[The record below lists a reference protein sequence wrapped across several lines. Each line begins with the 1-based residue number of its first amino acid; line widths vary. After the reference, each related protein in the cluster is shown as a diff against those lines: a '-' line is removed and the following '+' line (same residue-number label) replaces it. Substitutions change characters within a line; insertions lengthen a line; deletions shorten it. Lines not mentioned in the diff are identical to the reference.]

1 MFRCDMNISI
11 GIKKKVLTTFKAVV
25 TPAFSLYW
33 AIAITLHQE
42 LSVSQWCQKKIMGYL
57 QFYGFD
63 YLIAFVMIYIPL
75 VCRAAATG
83 ARVGDKDATDP
94 VQTVLPGRE
103 AEPPGQVHQGRRSE

>member
-42 LSVSQWCQKKIMGYL
+42 LSVSQWCQKKL
-57 QFYGFD
+57 WD
-63 YLIAFVMIYIPL
+63 IYNF
-75 VCRAAATG
+75 
-83 ARVGDKDATDP
+83 
-94 VQTVLPGRE
+94 TVLIT
-103 AEPPGQVHQGRRSE
+103 